1 MLKFVLF
8 AMIGYKLKM
17 DERYWTVL
25 GMYAVMWTIGKIM
38 GWF

>member
-17 DERYWTVL
+17 DERYWTIFW
-25 GMYAVMWTIGKIM
+25 MYAALWTICKIA
-38 GWF
+38 GWL